1 MSTLQRYMSVSI
13 VDGETTK
20 YGEPRNI
27 VVTFNKN
34 VLLNTEYTY
43 SDITDISMN
52 LKLKPSTDLDNA
64 YLQKR
69 QSQLVGGNPQV
80 IFDQTNNRFI
90 MVINENDYN
99 NLDWKTY
106 YICINVQINGL
117 DKMIE
122 IDRKGVFT
130 RTVEIV
136 KDTNRE

>member
-1 MSTLQRYMSVSI
+1 MGTLQRYMGLI
-13 VDGETTK
+13 DGVK
-20 YGEPRNI
+20 RGEPKNI

-52 LKLKPSTDLDNA
+52 LKLNLANDLDNA
-64 YLQKR
+64 YLQKK
-69 QSQLVGGNPQV
+69 QSQIVGGNPQV
-80 IFDQTNNRFI
+80 VFDQSNNRFI
-90 MVINENDYN
+90 MVMKENDYD

-106 YICINVQINGL
+106 HICINVDVGL

-122 IDRKGVFT
+122 IDRKGVVN